1 MLVTVGI
8 VTQQEHLLVPHYR
21 TRLVSSPYEGDKFRA
36 ENVLTLFEGFL
47 YDDTYPLVLWRCSF
61 LEGTQSPAE
70 GLVECLHSPSRDE
83 LLKTATRKIP
93 LKNYVQSR
101 SLL

>member
-1 MLVTVGI
+1 MLVTVGN

-47 YDDTYPLVLWRCSF
+47 YDDTYPLVLW
-61 LEGTQSPAE
+61 
-70 GLVECLHSPSRDE
+70 
-83 LLKTATRKIP
+83 
-93 LKNYVQSR
+93 
-101 SLL
+101 